1 MTSLHRPSP
10 SRKSPK
16 LTAHGGPK
24 ALAAPATSAIKDVY
38 RQDQPHG
45 EDGIRF
51 SLKRVCMMIAEG
63 RLHPDVRA
71 WTTKKLAAVGN
82 PKGAKARA
90 KALLEAVRA
99 QSGWVP
105 DPIDAEFMAGA
116 HLTLGDGDKPPYFAL
131 GDCFPEGTLVL
142 SDKHELVPIETL
154 GEGMKIWGLDRWST
168 VQRVGFKG
176 TLAVDAILLNNGS
189 DLKLTP
195 DHHVYVLDCTKHAML
210 EEGDD
215 PKALPEDR
223 HWRGGSEKW
232 GCCCPAAD
240 RVEKRIRVADLREGM
255 VLPTPD
261 RIPFGTTAMD
271 PDRAWIEGLYVAD
284 GWSENYRFAISG
296 KDGCPKEEQKRGVQ
310 AACERLGI
318 HTRWHERYIAV
329 NDADWALRMQQM
341 GGHAPEKHLLS
352 INLDEGSAAATL
364 RGVMADSGQNTR
376 GKERTFTSTSRLL
389 AIQTRVLHRM
399 FGITCGWRFI
409 EDHRGLGKNPIY
421 RLGTRGNVRNDGRAT
436 WLLRVKQVDR
446 NVAEMPCWDITT
458 DDHRV
463 YLPEHDVT
471 VSQCD
476 DLTIALGS
484 AILAPLMYLTAAGSV
499 GTRAAVVGHAY
510 GTDRNIEHVL
520 GAIFDPNDNK
530 WYYVD
535 PSLKDMPFGECRP
548 FTRERVYLV
557 PSAELLCDDRV
568 CLAPGGRSSG
578 PPPMPRRGDFVAVN
592 GAPGMDLVEPPSW
605 VDGVPNIDGRPDENE
620 TLVSQTDL
628 TGILEATVT
637 FAPPETAA
645 QIENEALFQLW
656 QDLEPCGAEN
666 PLHWCDI
673 NPPASTDYAA
683 QELYQPWHDG
693 IEPYSGASWL
703 IPNSGFLPK

>member
-16 LTAHGGPK
+16 LTPHGGPK

-63 RLHPDVRA
+63 RLHPDVRS

-142 SDKHELVPIETL
+142 SDEHELVPIETL

-210 EEGDD
+210 EEGDEPTFITD
-215 PKALPEDR
+215 AKPCSCSQEAR
-223 HWRGGSEKW
+223 T
-232 GCCCPAAD
+232 
-240 RVEKRIRVADLREGM
+240 EKRTRVANVRPGM
-255 VLPTPD
+255 LLPAPS
-261 RIPFGTTAMD
+261 R
-271 PDRAWIEGLYVAD
+271 
-284 GWSENYRFAISG
+284 S
-296 KDGCPKEEQKRGVQ
+296 
-310 AACERLGI
+310 
-318 HTRWHERYIAV
+318 
-329 NDADWALRMQQM
+329 ALV
-341 GGHAPEKHLLS
+341 S
-352 INLDEGSAAATL
+352 
-364 RGVMADSGQNTR
+364 DSGPTTDLGDMRAVVRVTR
-376 GKERTFTSTSRLL
+376 DVEAL
-389 AIQTRVLHRM
+389 
-399 FGITCGWRFI
+399 
-409 EDHRGLGKNPIY
+409 
-421 RLGTRGNVRNDGRAT
+421 
-436 WLLRVKQVDR
+436 
-446 NVAEMPCWDITT
+446 PCWDITT

-578 PPPMPRRGDFVAVN
+578 APPMPRRGDFVAVN

-673 NPPASTDYAA
+673 NPPVSTDYAA

-693 IEPYSGASWL
+693 LEPYSGASWL
-703 IPNSGFLPK
+703 IPDSGFLPK

>member
-131 GDCFPEGTLVL
+131 GD
-142 SDKHELVPIETL
+142 
-154 GEGMKIWGLDRWST
+154 
-168 VQRVGFKG
+168 
-176 TLAVDAILLNNGS
+176 
-189 DLKLTP
+189 
-195 DHHVYVLDCTKHAML
+195 
-210 EEGDD
+210 
-215 PKALPEDR
+215 
-223 HWRGGSEKW
+223 
-232 GCCCPAAD
+232 
-240 RVEKRIRVADLREGM
+240 
-255 VLPTPD
+255 
-261 RIPFGTTAMD
+261 
-271 PDRAWIEGLYVAD
+271 
-284 GWSENYRFAISG
+284 
-296 KDGCPKEEQKRGVQ
+296 
-310 AACERLGI
+310 
-318 HTRWHERYIAV
+318 
-329 NDADWALRMQQM
+329 
-341 GGHAPEKHLLS
+341 
-352 INLDEGSAAATL
+352 
-364 RGVMADSGQNTR
+364 
-376 GKERTFTSTSRLL
+376 
-389 AIQTRVLHRM
+389 
-399 FGITCGWRFI
+399 
-409 EDHRGLGKNPIY
+409 
-421 RLGTRGNVRNDGRAT
+421 
-436 WLLRVKQVDR
+436 
-446 NVAEMPCWDITT
+446 
-458 DDHRV
+458 
-463 YLPEHDVT
+463 
-471 VSQCD
+471 CD

-683 QELYQPWHDG
+683 QELFQPWHDG

-703 IPNSGFLPK
+703 IPDSGFLPK